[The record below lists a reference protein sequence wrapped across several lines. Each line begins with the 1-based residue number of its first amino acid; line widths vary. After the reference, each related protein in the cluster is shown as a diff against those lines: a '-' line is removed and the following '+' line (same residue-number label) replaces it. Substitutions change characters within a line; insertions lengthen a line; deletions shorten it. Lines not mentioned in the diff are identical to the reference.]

1 MGLPPSSCA
10 EGTIDR
16 RTFLLAAGA
25 LALSVFRP
33 AGAQG
38 GARVYRVAYLSGASI
53 RSPQFAALQRRF
65 RELGY
70 IEGKNF
76 VLDARHLGGDWSK
89 APGIAAELARARPDV
104 AMAVGSEAVL
114 KAFRQAMGATPIV
127 MIAVNFDPVEKNYI
141 ASLARPGGNI
151 TGVFFRQVEAGAKRM
166 ELLKETLPQA
176 TRVAVLFDA
185 SSRDEYQPAGQVATK
200 LGIALLPYELR
211 GNPYDFETALGA
223 AATAKAQAVLALTS
237 GAFFPARE
245 KWIGAARKLRLPVVA
260 NPNYAEAGALVSF
273 GASFP
278 HMYARAAEYADRI
291 MKGAKP
297 AEMPVEQPSQYE
309 LIVNLKTAKALG
321 ITIPHGVL
329 VRATRIIE

>member
-1 MGLPPSSCA
+1 VKEM
-10 EGTIDR
+10 TTR
-16 RTFLLAAGA
+16 RRLLLAAGA
-25 LALSVFRP
+25 LMLDAFPP
-33 AGAQG
+33 ARAQSP
-38 GARVYRVAYLSGASI
+38 ARVYRVASLTAGA
-53 RSPQFAALQRRF
+53 RRTPQFIAMERRF

-76 VLDARHLGGDWSK
+76 VLDAQYLDGQWDK
-89 APGIAAELARARPDV
+89 LPQIAAELARARPDV
-104 AMAVGSEAVL
+104 AMAFGSESVL
-114 KAFRQAMGATPIV
+114 RAFRQAMGATPIV
-127 MIAVNFDPVEKNYI
+127 MIAVNFDPVEKNFI
-141 ASLARPGGNI
+141 ASFARPGGNI
-151 TGVFFRQVEAGAKRM
+151 TGVFFHQVEAGGKRV
-166 ELLKETLPQA
+166 ELLWETLPKA
-176 TRVAVLFDA
+176 TRVAALFDA
-185 SSRDEYQPAGQVATK
+185 STRDEYQAVGQVATK

-211 GNPYDFETALGA
+211 GVPYDFETALGA
-223 AATAKAQAVLALTS
+223 AATAKAQAVLALSS
-237 GAFFPARE
+237 GAFFVARE

>member
-10 EGTIDR
+10 ESTIDR
-16 RTFLLAAGA
+16 RTFLLAGGA
-25 LALSVFRP
+25 LALSVFRL
-33 AGAQG
+33 AGAQS
-38 GARVYRVAYLSGASI
+38 GARVYRVAFLGGATRS
-53 RSPQFAALQRRF
+53 SPQFAALERRF

-70 IEGKNF
+70 IKGKNF
-76 VLDARHLGGDWSK
+76 VLEARALGGDWSK
-89 APGIAAELARARPDV
+89 VPEIAAELARARPDV
-104 AMAVGSEAVL
+104 AMASGSEAVL
-114 KAFRQAMGATPIV
+114 RAFRQAMGTTPIV
-127 MIAVNFDPVEKNYI
+127 MIAVNFDPVEKNFI
-141 ASLARPGGNI
+141 ASFARPGGNI
-151 TGVFFRQVEAGAKRM
+151 TGVFFRQVEAGAKRV
-166 ELLKETLPQA
+166 ELLWETLPKA
-176 TRVAVLFDA
+176 TRVAALFDA
-185 SSRDEYQPAGQVATK
+185 STRDEYQAVGQVATK

-237 GAFFPARE
+237 SAFFPARE
-245 KWIGAARKLRLPVVA
+245 KWIGAAHKLRLPVVA